1 MITPIEK
8 MLDLQYVQRWTTVG
22 TTRESNV
29 ATHSFNVA
37 VIAMAIYRE
46 IYNKVG
52 YTERDVCSYAIIHD
66 YLEAYSGDIS
76 TPVKEAMVESG
87 FCPDKFDYGAPRE
100 MLPESGMPKA
110 IVKMADLIDNWNFI
124 RQHNSGTRGA
134 RAVQFAEDKL
144 HEAVQNSCEDL
155 QDATRKVIDR
165 ILERPFDDPEK
176 RRQAKRQAEEAVRI
190 KEEFAGVAELG
201 GEPQHVPGDS

>member
-52 YTERDVCSYAIIHD
+52 YTERDVCYYAIIHD
-66 YLEAYSGDIS
+66 YLEAYSGDIP
-76 TPVKEAMVESG
+76 TPVKEAMRESG
-87 FCPDKFDYGAPRE
+87 FCPDSVDYGAPRE
-100 MLPESGMPKA
+100 TFPKDGMPRD

-124 RQHNSGTRGA
+124 RQHNDGARGA
-134 RAVQFAEDKL
+134 GAVQFAHNKL
-144 HEAVQNSCEDL
+144 QVAVQGSCEDL
-155 QDATRKVIDR
+155 QAATKKVIDR
-165 ILERPFDDPEK
+165 ILERPFDDIEK
-176 RRQAKRQAEEAVRI
+176 RRQANGQAKEAVRV
-190 KEEFAGVAELG
+190 KEEFAGFPELG
-201 GEPQHVPGDS
+201 REPQHIPWDS

>member
-29 ATHSFNVA
+29 AVHSFNVA
-37 VIAMAIYRE
+37 VIAMALYRE

-52 YTERDVCSYAIIHD
+52 YTERDVCYYAIIHD

-76 TPVKEAMVESG
+76 TPVKEAMRESG
-87 FCPDKFDYGAPRE
+87 FCPDRFDYGAPRE
-100 MLPESGMPKA
+100 MLPERGMPQA

-124 RQHNSGTRGA
+124 REHADGA
-134 RAVQFAEDKL
+134 RGKKAVDLASRKL
-144 HEAVQNSCEDL
+144 QEAVKESCEDL
-155 QDATRKVIDR
+155 QEAARKVIDR

-176 RRQAKRQAEEAVRI
+176 RRKAQEHAEEAVRI
-190 KEEFAGVAELG
+190 REEFADLPELG
-201 GEPQHVPGDS
+201 RKP

>member
-1 MITPIEK
+1 MMTPIEK

-37 VIAMAIYRE
+37 AIAMAIYKE
-46 IYNKVG
+46 IHNKVG
-52 YTERDVCSYAIIHD
+52 YTERDVCYYAIIHD

-100 MLPESGMPKA
+100 ILPESGMPKA

-134 RAVQFAEDKL
+134 RAVQFSTDRL
-144 HEAVQNSCEDL
+144 YEAVQNACEDL
-155 QDATRKVIDR
+155 QRATRKVIDR
-165 ILERPFDDPEK
+165 ILERPFDDFEK
-176 RRQAKRQAEEAVRI
+176 RKQAKRQAEEAVRI
-190 KEEFAGVAELG
+190 KE
-201 GEPQHVPGDS
+201 

>member
-29 ATHSFNVA
+29 AVHSFNVA

-52 YTERDVCSYAIIHD
+52 YTERDVCYYAIIHD

-76 TPVKEAMVESG
+76 TPVKEAMRKSG
-87 FCPDKFDYGAPRE
+87 FCPDRFDYGAPRE
-100 MLPESGMPKA
+100 MLPKDGMPQA

-124 RQHNSGTRGA
+124 REHADGTRGKKA
-134 RAVQFAEDKL
+134 TDFASRKL
-144 HEAVQNSCEDL
+144 HEAVKESCEDL
-155 QDATRKVIDR
+155 QKAVRKVIDR
-165 ILERPFDDPEK
+165 ILERPFDDPQERRRAQEYAEK
-176 RRQAKRQAEEAVRI
+176 VVRI
-190 KEEFAGVAELG
+190 
-201 GEPQHVPGDS
+201 GEGFTDFPKLDREP

>member
-22 TTRESNV
+22 TTRSSNV

-52 YTERDVCSYAIIHD
+52 YSERDVCYYAIIHD

-76 TPVKEAMVESG
+76 TPVKEAMRDSG
-87 FCPDKFDYGAPRE
+87 FCPDSVDYGAPRE
-100 MLPESGMPKA
+100 MMPESGMPKA

-124 RQHNSGTRGA
+124 RQHHDGARGA
-134 RAVQFAEDKL
+134 RAVQFAEGKIK
-144 HEAVQNSCEDL
+144 EAVLNSCEDL
-155 QDATRKVIDR
+155 QTATKKVIDR

-176 RRQAKRQAEEAVRI
+176 RRQAQRQAEEAVRVR
-190 KEEFAGVAELG
+190 EEFAGFPELG
-201 GEPQHVPGDS
+201 GKSEHVSGDS

>member
-29 ATHSFNVA
+29 AVHSFNVA

-52 YTERDVCSYAIIHD
+52 YTERDVCYYAIIHD

-76 TPVKEAMVESG
+76 TPVKEAMRESG
-87 FCPDKFDYGAPRE
+87 FCPDKFNYGAPRE
-100 MLPESGMPKA
+100 MLPKDGMPQA
-110 IVKMADLIDNWNFI
+110 IVKIADLIDNWNFI
-124 RQHNSGTRGA
+124 REHADGTRGKK
-134 RAVQFAEDKL
+134 AVDFASRKL
-144 HEAVQNSCEDL
+144 HEAMEKSCEDL
-155 QDATRKVIDR
+155 QEAAGKVIDR

-176 RRQAKRQAEEAVRI
+176 RRKAKEHAEKAVRI
-190 KEEFAGVAELG
+190 REESADLLELG
-201 GEPQHVPGDS
+201 RKP

>member
-22 TTRESNV
+22 TTRGSNV

-52 YTERDVCSYAIIHD
+52 YTERDVCYYAIIHD

-76 TPVKEAMVESG
+76 TPVKEAMRESG
-87 FCPDKFDYGAPRE
+87 FCPDRFDYGAPRE
-100 MLPESGMPKA
+100 MLPEGGMPQA

-124 RQHNSGTRGA
+124 REHYDGVRGMK
-134 RAVQFAEDKL
+134 AVSFASKSL
-144 HEAVQNSCEDL
+144 QEAIKESCEDL
-155 QDATRKVIDR
+155 QKATKKVIDR
-165 ILERPFDDPEK
+165 ILQRPFDDPEK
-176 RRQAKRQAEEAVRI
+176 RRKAKEHAEEAVRI
-190 KEEFAGVAELG
+190 REEFTDLPELG
-201 GEPQHVPGDS
+201 REP